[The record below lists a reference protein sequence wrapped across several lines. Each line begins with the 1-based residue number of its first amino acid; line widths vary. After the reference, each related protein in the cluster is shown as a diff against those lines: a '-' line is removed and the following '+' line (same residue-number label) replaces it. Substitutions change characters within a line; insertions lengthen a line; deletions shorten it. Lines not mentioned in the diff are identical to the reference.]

1 MTTRKERRAFG
12 LWSAVFLGIGSM
24 VGAGIFIVIGQA
36 GAIAGNLVWLSFV
49 LGGLVALLSGY
60 SLARLALRYPSRGGI
75 IEYLVQTYGEGVFSG
90 AAGILFYLAGLI
102 AIAAVA
108 KSFGEYL
115 GVVTGMHTLFWIN
128 TFALGVVGLFTLI
141 NLLGAAL
148 VARSENAIVLLKLT
162 VLVLFAGAALWTID
176 PSLLSASKMPP
187 MIEMLY
193 AVGLTF
199 FAYQGFSVITNT
211 IEDMENPSRN
221 MLRSM
226 ILAIFLVAVL
236 YILTSVA
243 VLGNL
248 PLSEVIRARDYAL
261 AEAARPI
268 FGALG
273 FKVMAVTALVAT
285 ASAINASLYATTQI
299 SYTLAKE
306 GNLPKVYEYN
316 IFHSSEGLIV
326 SALLIVPMILFMN
339 LEQITTVAALVVLIV
354 QGVVHLGHLMKLRE
368 TSASKPLILAAVL
381 LTFAVAVLTLAYTR
395 RKMPDVP
402 FYLLGAFAF
411 SFFAEILLRVAS
423 GRTIRRQFLRKP
435 RRVLRELETVFRH
448 PSCGDARSS
457 REDSAENSSF

>member
-1 MTTRKERRAFG
+1 MGKVPPHAFG

-24 VGAGIFIVIGQA
+24 VGAGIFIVIGEA

-60 SLARLALRYPSRGGI
+60 SLAKLALRYPSRGGI

-90 AAGILFYLAGLI
+90 ASGILFYMAGLI

-115 GVVTGMHTLFWIN
+115 GALTGMHTPFWVN
-128 TFALGVVGLFTLI
+128 LFALGIIALFTLI

-148 VARSENAIVLLKLT
+148 VARSENAIVLIKLT
-162 VLVLFAGAALWTID
+162 VLVLFTAAALYTVD
-176 PSLLSASKMPP
+176 PALLATSKMPP
-187 MIEMLY
+187 MIDMLY
-193 AVGLTF
+193 AIGLTF

-211 IEDMENPSRN
+211 VEDMEDPSRN

-226 ILAIFLVAVL
+226 ILAILLVAAL

-248 PLSEVIRARDYAL
+248 PLDEVIRAKDYAL
-261 AEAARPI
+261 AEAAKPV
-268 FGALG
+268 FGAWG
-273 FKVMAVTALVAT
+273 FKIMAVTALIAT

-299 SYTLAKE
+299 SYTLARE

-316 IFHSSEGLIV
+316 IFHSNEGLIV

-339 LEQITTVAALVVLIV
+339 LGEITTVAALVVLIV
-354 QGVVHLGHLMKLRE
+354 QGVVHLGHLMKIRE
-368 TSASKPLILAAVL
+368 TGALRWVIVLAVL
-381 LTFAVAVLTLAYTR
+381 LTFGVTLLTLLYTR
-395 RKMPDVP
+395 HKMPDVP

-411 SFFAEILLRVAS
+411 AFFAEILLRISS
-423 GRTIRRQFLRKP
+423 GRIIRRQILHKKARM
-435 RRVLRELETVFRH
+435 LREIEEIIRH
-448 PSCGDARSS
+448 PKVPKALHP
-457 REDSAENSSF
+457 SADDGKKA